1 MNKLAIV
8 LVVLCACRSSDK
20 AEAPMEAPS
29 LSADGKLK
37 VPPGYETTF
46 TFDGKPT
53 RLEYTW
59 LEVLSYESK
68 PALRVLAQGGPHHGM
83 LTIPVPIA
91 DGTHKLD
98 QMVGIDIGAFPDG
111 ISFGNAPVMATGTG
125 GTIKISEVTPQY
137 VSGTFQAQACEMGQ
151 RTCAQPM
158 QVTNGAFKAF
168 RSALSDDAAFSRYA
182 K

>member
-1 MNKLAIV
+1 MNKLVIV
-8 LVVLCACRSSDK
+8 LLLCACRSSDNP
-20 AEAPMEAPS
+20 APMEAPS
-29 LSADGKLK
+29 LSADGKVK
-37 VPPGYETTF
+37 VPPGHETTF

-68 PALRVLAQGGPHHGM
+68 PALRILAQGGPHHGM
-83 LTIPVPIA
+83 LTIAMPIA
-91 DGTHKLD
+91 EGTHKLD
-98 QMVGIDIGAFPDG
+98 QMAGVDIGAFPNG

-125 GTIKISEVTPQY
+125 GIVKISEVTPQY
-137 VSGTFQAQACEMGQ
+137 VSGTFQAQACETGQ
-151 RTCAQPM
+151 QTCDKPM
-158 QVTNGAFKAF
+158 QVTNGTFKAF